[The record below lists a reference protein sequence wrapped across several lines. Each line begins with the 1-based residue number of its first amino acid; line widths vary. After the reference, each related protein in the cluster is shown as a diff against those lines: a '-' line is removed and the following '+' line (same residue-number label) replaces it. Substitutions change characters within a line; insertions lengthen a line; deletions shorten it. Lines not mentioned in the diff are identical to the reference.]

1 MTSNHALLAKKLYGN
16 CLLVRSPTG
25 PELDQGI
32 FLALGLQY
40 KQELHFHSISTHYI
54 PLSIDLSTNTSQMN
68 VQVDKR
74 SFLLPWACCW
84 WQKPH
89 TYTSTTQSRTPFAAG
104 SLSLW
109 IAPWLCIQSC
119 CHQQKRKIA
128 FTGRGEINDLHQER
142 NEGSRS
148 ARIHRE
154 GHSALRVKMKISLT
168 FLIPKPESAQM
179 QINLN
184 HITARNQ
191 LEFQTL

>member
-1 MTSNHALLAKKLYGN
+1 M
-16 CLLVRSPTG
+16 
-25 PELDQGI
+25 
-32 FLALGLQY
+32 
-40 KQELHFHSISTHYI
+40 
-54 PLSIDLSTNTSQMN
+54 
-68 VQVDKR
+68 DKR

-104 SLSLW
+104 SLLLW

-119 CHQQKRKIA
+119 CHQQKRKIV

-154 GHSALRVKMKISLT
+154 GYSALRVKMKISLT

-191 LEFQTL
+191 LEFQTLWARAGQNHMNQTFMAGTNENAVKYQTFHRCHY